1 MREGTSVTV
10 RYLSLIAL
18 GYCAAILAVAAAVQF
33 ASAPALKT
41 MQADAKRSHL
51 ATKSSI
57 LRDILDELVLDV
69 RLLTRNPDIQNYTL
83 GETKTSL
90 RAEDAIL
97 ANPRFRSVA
106 LFDYKGRP
114 LLSIRDPET
123 LNQADRY
130 LPIEYVEGLNDWVSG
145 ARSPVPRIS
154 YRPGDALHSAHF
166 LVSMPVQRAG
176 ITEGILTAETV
187 VDLTNVLREE
197 GDAPVTR
204 IVTQFQL
211 ANQQEWAPFQAPP
224 VAMEVPG
231 TTFSL
236 LADSD
241 AQAIKTIGQSLIRKA
256 ILVAVAALAV
266 PFGLMG
272 VLGMQA
278 IVDPHRA
285 LELSKAELSDKS
297 RELARLAQIAQMA
310 NEGVVV
316 TNVPGHI
323 LWTNAAFAKITGYTT
338 QEALGKKLDDLLHGP
353 DTDLAVGKRILCA
366 LERREPIQAEIL
378 YYRKNNTPCWIRLS
392 ISPMT
397 TGQEEDV
404 QFAAIVTDITEAKE
418 ARDELLAAREQAR
431 QQARHDPLTALPN
444 RRALDDALDE
454 LAPKTE
460 QPRVLIRV
468 DLDHF
473 KSVNDTL
480 GHAAGDAVLCNVA
493 EHLVNRTR
501 GDDLA
506 ARVGGDE
513 FVVLLAQGATLES
526 ARRLADRLGRDISSE
541 MEIDGHACRIGASF
555 GIASTQGGFISN
567 KDLLKSADAALYLA
581 KEAGRGATVLYSP
594 QIHTS
599 VLAKRTLTADIERGI
614 ANGEFLAWFQ
624 PQFDAQT
631 NEIVGVEALARWQH
645 PDHGIL
651 SPASFL
657 PVAAQLR
664 LIPDIDKA
672 VFAYGLNKISA
683 MNDAGTPIPR
693 ISFNVGAHQIM
704 NQRLEE
710 TIKTWDL
717 GKTEVTL
724 EMLESVLVED
734 QGSGFLA
741 RLADLRLA
749 GFRIEVDD
757 FGSGHAS
764 VVGLR
769 SMRPD
774 GMKLDMSLVRPIDTS
789 NTAREL
795 VKSMIDMGRALDITV
810 TAEGV
815 ETATHAAILRELG
828 CDTLQGYHL
837 ARPMPFE
844 KLVTSAKVGFGSD
857 ALVSDPIA
865 SSAIAP
871 LSRNLGD
878 LERPRHRRTA
888 DKHPTPQR

>member
-1 MREGTSVTV
+1 MREETSVTF

-18 GYCAAILAVAAAVQF
+18 GYGAAILAVAAAVHF
-33 ASAPALKT
+33 ASAPALET

-51 ATKSSI
+51 ATKSGI

-69 RLLTRNPDIQNYTL
+69 RILANNPDVQNYTL
-83 GETKTSL
+83 GETTTSL

-97 ANPRFRSVA
+97 ANPRFRSAA

-114 LLSIRDPET
+114 LLSIRDPDT
-123 LNQADRY
+123 LNQTDRY
-130 LPIEYVEGLNDWVSG
+130 LPIEYVEGLSDWVSG
-145 ARSPVPRIS
+145 ARSPAPRIS
-154 YRPGDALHSAHF
+154 YRPGDAPHSAHF

-187 VDLTNVLREE
+187 VDLTNVLRAD

-204 IVTQFQL
+204 LVTQFQL
-211 ANQQEWAPFQAPP
+211 ANQQKWTPVQTLP

-241 AQAIKTIGQSLIRKA
+241 AQAIRTIGQSLIRTA

-272 VLGMQA
+272 VLGMRA
-278 IVDPHRA
+278 IVTPHRE
-285 LELSKAELSDKS
+285 LHLSKAELSDKS

-316 TNVPGHI
+316 TNLPGHI
-323 LWTNAAFAKITGYTT
+323 LWTNAAFAKITGYTAH
-338 QEALGKKLDDLLHGP
+338 EALGKKINGLLHGK
-353 DTDLAVGKRILCA
+353 DTDLAVSKRIQRA
-366 LERREPIQAEIL
+366 LERREAIQAEIL
-378 YYRKNNTPCWIRLS
+378 YYRKNNEPCWFSLS
-392 ISPMT
+392 ISPMAA
-397 TGQEEDV
+397 GQDEDV
-404 QFAAIVTDITEAKE
+404 QFAAIITDITEAKE

-444 RRALDDALDE
+444 RRALDDALDT
-454 LAPKTE
+454 LPPKSAP
-460 QPRVLIRV
+460 PRMLIRI

-473 KSVNDTL
+473 KNVNDTL
-480 GHAAGDAVLCNVA
+480 GHAAGDAVLCQVA
-493 EHLVNRTR
+493 THLVNRTR
-501 GDDLA
+501 EDDLA

-513 FVVLLAQGATLES
+513 FVVLLAPGATLES
-526 ARRLADRLGRDISSE
+526 AQQLADRLGRDISSE

-555 GIASTQGGFISN
+555 GIASTHGGFISN

-581 KEAGRGATVLYSP
+581 KETGRGTTVLYSP

-631 NEIVGVEALARWQH
+631 NEVVGVEALARWQH

-651 SPASFL
+651 TPASFL
-657 PVAAQLR
+657 PVAAQLG

-672 VFAYGLNKISA
+672 VFAYGLNRISM
-683 MNDAGTPIPR
+683 MNDVDPAIPR
-693 ISFNVGAHQIM
+693 ISFNVGVHQVM

-710 TIKTWDL
+710 TIKKWDL

-724 EMLESVLVED
+724 EVLESVLVED

-741 RLADLRLA
+741 RLAELRLA

-764 VVGLR
+764 VVGLQ

-795 VKSMIDMGRALDITV
+795 VKSMIDMGRALDISV

-815 ETATHAAILRELG
+815 ETATHAAILSQLG

-844 KLVTSAKVGFGSD
+844 ELVASARIGFASD
-857 ALVSDPIA
+857 PLVSGPAKSAATAPI
-865 SSAIAP
+865 
-871 LSRNLGD
+871 
-878 LERPRHRRTA
+878 
-888 DKHPTPQR
+888 